1 MATSGLR
8 CLPSAFS
15 YKINGHELIA
25 PEPDPLILVT
35 RLACDEM
42 VENALAEWIHAND
55 SPLLD

>member
-1 MATSGLR
+1 
-8 CLPSAFS
+8 LPSAFS

-25 PEPDPLILVT
+25 PEPEPLILVT

-42 VENALAEWIHAND
+42 DENALAECIQANV